1 MNFFFFH
8 KEIFKSRIWCVKEK
22 NLFIF
27 QSPSPPSKSVFSI
40 PLKAVFRRGRHALV
54 LHSHL
59 TFHYWTFYFNIQCF
73 PMEGSLQQC
82 DNPFVFGSR
91 DPQARWQNTAQ
102 YEMKRDCKF
111 FFLQKLNTLVASW
124 FLWITKTISTSVI
137 KLHCVNFGLNQSI
150 EQNPEWR

>member
-1 MNFFFFH
+1 MGTSGQILMVGRYKYGSQEPSTHTVTALPLLNC
-8 KEIFKSRIWCVKEK
+8 S
-22 NLFIF
+22 NIF
-27 QSPSPPSKSVFSI
+27 QCPPSPPSKSVFSI
-40 PLKAVFRRGRHALV
+40 PLKAVFRRRRHALV

-111 FFLQKLNTLVASW
+111 FFLQKLNTLVAS
-124 FLWITKTISTSVI
+124 
-137 KLHCVNFGLNQSI
+137 
-150 EQNPEWR
+150 